1 MRLPAL
7 DRRFIGFLL
16 AGGINTLF
24 GYSVYSALVLLGIV
38 PHVAVVI
45 STVAGVLFN
54 FLTTSAVFRSRD
66 VRRLPR
72 FLAVY
77 AVMMGLNILLLDLA
91 MRAGLGPLLA
101 QAVILP
107 LFALTFLA
115 MRRFVFAASPEQTS

>member
-1 MRLPAL
+1 MNMPVL
-7 DRRFIGFLL
+7 DRRFFGFLV

-24 GYSVYSALVLLGIV
+24 GYAVYGGQVLLGV
-38 PHVAVVI
+38 LPHVAVAV

-66 VRRLPR
+66 LRKLPR

-77 AVMMGLNILLLDLA
+77 GVMLSLNILLLDLL
-91 MRAGLGPLLA
+91 MRAGLGPLIA

-107 LFALTFLA
+107 IFALTFRA